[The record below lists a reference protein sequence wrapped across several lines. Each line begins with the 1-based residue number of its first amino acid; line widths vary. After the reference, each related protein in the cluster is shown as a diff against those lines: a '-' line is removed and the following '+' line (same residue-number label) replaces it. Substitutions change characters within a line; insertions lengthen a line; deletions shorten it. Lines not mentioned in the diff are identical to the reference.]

1 MEKEKEMEK
10 IIKNLEKLLTK
21 DFDYINAG
29 RIVVASESRNINI
42 DIINEICNRLNIQTN
57 HIRKNDLKKIIVE
70 IKIALDYL
78 LDYLEPEIPKLK
90 KLD

>member
-10 IIKNLEKLLTK
+10 IIKNLEKLMAK
-21 DFDYINAG
+21 DFDFINAG
-29 RIVVASESRNINI
+29 RIVVATESRNINI